1 MKLTEIKEVIKASPA
16 IQIESKITLLQR
28 RMWNVLLANAYNE
41 LPDKEIHHVSVSE
54 LAEKIGFESTNRVYL
69 KETLEALVNFTVKWN
84 VLEKDKVQEWGAAS
98 LLAYATIK
106 NGICTYGFPLPLRLK
121 LYNPRI
127 YAKLNLRLQNRFTS
141 KHSLVLWEVCF
152 DYFDIARKQGETPFI
167 PIETFRE
174 LMGIEVDEYRTFK
187 SLNQLIIK
195 AAVKEINKET
205 GYFVEVKQKRAGRKV
220 AFLKFLISRPP
231 EISSTMETELADLN
245 IHDLPPIALE
255 LVQAG
260 VDKDAARNIAN
271 QQWETVNTDAL
282 PESST
287 YPDFA
292 AYVDEKIWI
301 ARETADIKNI
311 GGFIVQA
318 IRKNYQD
325 PEVQKQR
332 SAKKDKEQQAL
343 LETLKAE
350 RDERVT
356 VLLQQAAREQPQLLE
371 EAADKLAPYPRQ
383 RIEDY
388 NSVQEA
394 YQNDII
400 VAAILND
407 ILAEKFC
414 RELLAPVYQAYEDEK
429 SRILGEVG

>member
-41 LPDKEIHHVSVSE
+41 LPDKETHHVSVSE

-84 VLEKDKVQEWGAAS
+84 VLEKDKEQEWGAAS
-98 LLAYATIK
+98 LLAYTTIK

-174 LMGIEVDEYRTFK
+174 LMGIAVDEYRTFK

-195 AAVKEINKET
+195 PAVTEINKET
-205 GYFVEVKQKRAGRKV
+205 GYFVEVKQKRVGRKV
-220 AFLKFLISRPP
+220 GFLKFQISRPL
-231 EISSTMETELADLN
+231 EISSTKETELADLN

-260 VDKDAARNIAN
+260 VEKDAARNIAN
-271 QQWETVNTDAL
+271 QQWETVNTDAS
-282 PESST
+282 PQPST

-301 ARETADIKNI
+301 ARAAADIKNI

-325 PEVQKQR
+325 PQVQKQR
-332 SAKKDKEQQAL
+332 SAEKKKEQQSL

-356 VLLQQAAREQPQLLE
+356 VLLQQAVREQPQLLE
-371 EAADKLAPYPRQ
+371 AAAGKLAPHPRQ
-383 RIEDY
+383 RLENYD
-388 NSVQEA
+388 SVQEA

-407 ILAEKFC
+407 ILAAEFC
-414 RELLAPVYQAYEDEK
+414 QDLLAPVNAAFEDEK
-429 SRILGEVG
+429 ARILGKVS

>member
-54 LAEKIGFESTNRVYL
+54 LAEKIGFDSTNRVYL

-84 VLEKDKVQEWGAAS
+84 VLEKDKEQEWGAAS

-127 YAKLNLRLQNRFTS
+127 YAKLNLRLQNRFSS

-152 DYFDIARKQGETPFI
+152 DYFDIARKQGETSFI

-195 AAVKEINKET
+195 PAVREINKET
-205 GYFVEVKQKRAGRKV
+205 GYFVEVKQKRVGRKV
-220 AFLKFLISRPP
+220 AFLKFLISQPL
-231 EISSTMETELADLN
+231 EISSTMKTELADLN

-260 VDKDAARNIAN
+260 VSRKEALRIGN
-271 QQWETVNTDAL
+271 QEWDTVDPAAL
-282 PESST
+282 PEDRD
-287 YPDFA
+287 DFA
-292 AYVDEKIWI
+292 VYVEEKIGL
-301 ARETADIKNI
+301 AQHATDVKNA
-311 GGFIVQA
+311 GGFIVKA
-318 IRKNYQD
+318 IHENYQN
-325 PEVQKQR
+325 PVFQKQL
-332 SAKKDKEQQAL
+332 QA
-343 LETLKAE
+343 EKAE
-350 RDERVT
+350 EKQAMLASLRDEMLEKQNALIRQAVRANPE
-356 VLLQQAAREQPQLLE
+356 LIDQAASKITSSFVRDRL
-371 EAADKLAPYPRQ
+371 
-383 RIEDY
+383 IEYDSINDAY
-388 NSVQEA
+388 GAGGMIAGEINS
-394 YQNDII
+394 
-400 VAAILND
+400 
-407 ILAEKFC
+407 ILAKEHC
-414 RELLAPVYQAYEDEK
+414 ADLIAPVIATYEDEK
-429 SRILGEVG
+429 ARILGKVG

>member
-16 IQIESKITLLQR
+16 IQIESKITFLQR

-54 LAEKIGFESTNRVYL
+54 LAEKIGFDSTNRVYL

-84 VLEKDKVQEWGAAS
+84 VLEKDKEQEWGAAS

-127 YAKLNLRLQNRFTS
+127 YAKLNLRLQNRFSS

-152 DYFDIARKQGETPFI
+152 DYFDIARKQGETSFI

-195 AAVKEINKET
+195 PAVREINKET
-205 GYFVEVKQKRAGRKV
+205 GYFVEVKQKRVGRKV
-220 AFLKFLISRPP
+220 AFLKFLISQPL
-231 EISSTMETELADLN
+231 EISSTMKTELADLN

-260 VDKDAARNIAN
+260 VSRKEALRIGN
-271 QQWETVNTDAL
+271 QEWDTVDPAAL
-282 PESST
+282 PEDRD
-287 YPDFA
+287 DFA
-292 AYVDEKIWI
+292 VYVEEKIGL
-301 ARETADIKNI
+301 AQHATDVKNA
-311 GGFIVQA
+311 GGFIVKA
-318 IRKNYQD
+318 IHENYQN
-325 PEVQKQR
+325 PVFQKQLQAEK
-332 SAKKDKEQQAL
+332 SEEKQAL
-343 LETLKAE
+343 LASL
-350 RDERVT
+350 RDEMLEKQNALIRQAVRANPE
-356 VLLQQAAREQPQLLE
+356 LIDQAASKITSSFVRDRL
-371 EAADKLAPYPRQ
+371 
-383 RIEDY
+383 IEYDSINDAY
-388 NSVQEA
+388 GAGGMIAGEINS
-394 YQNDII
+394 
-400 VAAILND
+400 
-407 ILAEKFC
+407 ILAKENC
-414 RELLAPVYQAYEDEK
+414 ADLIAPVIATYEDEK
-429 SRILGEVG
+429 ARILGKVG

>member
-16 IQIESKITLLQR
+16 IQIESKITFLQR

-54 LAEKIGFESTNRVYL
+54 LAEKIGFDSTNRVYL

-84 VLEKDKVQEWGAAS
+84 VLEKDKEQEWGAAS

-127 YAKLNLRLQNRFTS
+127 YAKLNLRLQNRFSS

-152 DYFDIARKQGETPFI
+152 DYFDIARKQGETSFI

-195 AAVKEINKET
+195 PAVREINKET
-205 GYFVEVKQKRAGRKV
+205 GYFVEVKQKRVGRKV
-220 AFLKFLISRPP
+220 AFLKFLISQPL
-231 EISSTMETELADLN
+231 EISSTMKTELADLN

-260 VDKDAARNIAN
+260 VSRKEALRIGN
-271 QQWETVNTDAL
+271 QEWDTVDPAAL
-282 PESST
+282 PEDRD
-287 YPDFA
+287 DFA
-292 AYVDEKIWI
+292 VYVEEKIGL
-301 ARETADIKNI
+301 AQHATDVKNA
-311 GGFIVQA
+311 GGFIVKA
-318 IRKNYQD
+318 IHENYQN
-325 PEVQKQR
+325 PVFQKQL
-332 SAKKDKEQQAL
+332 QA
-343 LETLKAE
+343 EKAE
-350 RDERVT
+350 EKQAMLASLRDEMLEKQNALIRQAVRANPE
-356 VLLQQAAREQPQLLE
+356 LIDQAASKITSSFVRDRL
-371 EAADKLAPYPRQ
+371 
-383 RIEDY
+383 IEYDSINDAY
-388 NSVQEA
+388 GAGGMIAGEINS
-394 YQNDII
+394 
-400 VAAILND
+400 
-407 ILAEKFC
+407 ILAKEHC
-414 RELLAPVYQAYEDEK
+414 ADLIAPVIATYEDEK
-429 SRILGEVG
+429 ARILGKVG

>member
-41 LPDKEIHHVSVSE
+41 LPDKEVHHVSVSE
-54 LAEKIGFESTNRVYL
+54 LAEKIGFDSTNRVYL

-84 VLEKDKVQEWGAAS
+84 VLEKDKEQEWGAAS

-127 YAKLNLRLQNRFTS
+127 YAKLNLRLQNRFSS

-152 DYFDIARKQGETPFI
+152 DYFDIARKQGETSFI

-195 AAVKEINKET
+195 PAVREINKET
-205 GYFVEVKQKRAGRKV
+205 GYFVEVKQKRVGRKV
-220 AFLKFLISRPP
+220 AFLKFLISQPL
-231 EISSTMETELADLN
+231 EISSTMKTELADLN

-260 VDKDAARNIAN
+260 VSRKEALRIGN
-271 QQWETVNTDAL
+271 QEWDTVDPAAL
-282 PESST
+282 PEDRD
-287 YPDFA
+287 DFA
-292 AYVDEKIWI
+292 VYVEEKIGLAQHAPDVI
-301 ARETADIKNI
+301 NA
-311 GGFIVQA
+311 GGFIVKA
-318 IRKNYQD
+318 IHENYQN
-325 PEVQKQR
+325 PVFQKQL
-332 SAKKDKEQQAL
+332 QA
-343 LETLKAE
+343 EKAE
-350 RDERVT
+350 EKQAMLASLRDEMLEKQNALIRQAVRANPE
-356 VLLQQAAREQPQLLE
+356 LLDQAASKITSSFVRDRL
-371 EAADKLAPYPRQ
+371 
-383 RIEDY
+383 IEYDSINDAY
-388 NSVQEA
+388 GAGGMIAGEINS
-394 YQNDII
+394 
-400 VAAILND
+400 
-407 ILAEKFC
+407 ILAKEHC
-414 RELLAPVYQAYEDEK
+414 ADLIAPVIATYEDEK
-429 SRILGEVG
+429 ARILGKVG

>member
-41 LPDKEIHHVSVSE
+41 LPDKEVHHVSVSE
-54 LAEKIGFESTNRVYL
+54 LAEKIGFDSTNRVYL

-84 VLEKDKVQEWGAAS
+84 VLEKDKEQEWGAAS

-127 YAKLNLRLQNRFTS
+127 YAKLNLRLQNRFSS

-152 DYFDIARKQGETPFI
+152 DYFDIARKQGETSFI

-195 AAVKEINKET
+195 PAVREINKET
-205 GYFVEVKQKRAGRKV
+205 GYFVEVKQKRVGRKV
-220 AFLKFLISRPP
+220 AFLKFLISQPL
-231 EISSTMETELADLN
+231 EISSTMKTELADLN

-260 VDKDAARNIAN
+260 VSRKEALRIGN
-271 QQWETVNTDAL
+271 QEWDTVDPAAL
-282 PESST
+282 PEDRD
-287 YPDFA
+287 DFA
-292 AYVDEKIWI
+292 VYVEEKIGL
-301 ARETADIKNI
+301 AQHATDVKNA
-311 GGFIVQA
+311 GGFIVKA
-318 IRKNYQD
+318 IHENYQN
-325 PEVQKQR
+325 PVLQKQL
-332 SAKKDKEQQAL
+332 QA
-343 LETLKAE
+343 EKAE
-350 RDERVT
+350 EKQAMLASLRGEMLEKQNALVRQAVRANPE
-356 VLLQQAAREQPQLLE
+356 LLDQAASKITSSFVRDRL
-371 EAADKLAPYPRQ
+371 
-383 RIEDY
+383 IEYDSINDAY
-388 NSVQEA
+388 GAGGMIAGEINS
-394 YQNDII
+394 
-400 VAAILND
+400 
-407 ILAEKFC
+407 ILAKEHC
-414 RELLAPVYQAYEDEK
+414 ADLIAPVIATYEDEK
-429 SRILGEVG
+429 ARILGKVG

>member
-41 LPDKEIHHVSVSE
+41 LPGKEIHHVSVSE
-54 LAEKIGFESTNRVYL
+54 LAEKIGFDSTNRVYL

-84 VLEKDKVQEWGAAS
+84 VLEKDKEQEWGAAS

-127 YAKLNLRLQNRFTS
+127 YAKLNLRLQNRFSS

-152 DYFDIARKQGETPFI
+152 DYFDIARKQGETSFI

-195 AAVKEINKET
+195 PAVREINKET
-205 GYFVEVKQKRAGRKV
+205 GYFVEVKQKRVGRKV
-220 AFLKFLISRPP
+220 AFLKFLISQPL
-231 EISSTMETELADLN
+231 EISSTMKTELADLN

-260 VDKDAARNIAN
+260 VSRKEALRIGN
-271 QQWETVNTDAL
+271 QEWDTVDPAAL
-282 PESST
+282 PEDRD
-287 YPDFA
+287 DFA
-292 AYVDEKIWI
+292 VYVEEKIGL
-301 ARETADIKNI
+301 AQHATDVKNA
-311 GGFIVQA
+311 GGFIVKA
-318 IRKNYQD
+318 IHENYQN
-325 PEVQKQR
+325 PVFQKQL
-332 SAKKDKEQQAL
+332 QA
-343 LETLKAE
+343 EKAE
-350 RDERVT
+350 EKQAMLASLRDEMLEKQNALIRQAVRANPE
-356 VLLQQAAREQPQLLE
+356 LLDQAASKITSSFVRDRL
-371 EAADKLAPYPRQ
+371 
-383 RIEDY
+383 IEYDSINDAY
-388 NSVQEA
+388 GAGGMIAGEINS
-394 YQNDII
+394 
-400 VAAILND
+400 
-407 ILAEKFC
+407 ILAKEHC
-414 RELLAPVYQAYEDEK
+414 ADLIAPVIATYEDEK
-429 SRILGEVG
+429 ARILGKVG

>member
-41 LPDKEIHHVSVSE
+41 LPDKEVHHVSVSE
-54 LAEKIGFESTNRVYL
+54 LAEKIGFDSTNRVYL

-84 VLEKDKVQEWGAAS
+84 VLEKDKEQEWGAAS

-127 YAKLNLRLQNRFTS
+127 YAKLNLRLQNRFSS

-152 DYFDIARKQGETPFI
+152 DYFDIARKQGETSFI

-195 AAVKEINKET
+195 PAVREINKET
-205 GYFVEVKQKRAGRKV
+205 GYFVEVKQKRVGRKV
-220 AFLKFLISRPP
+220 AFLKFLISQPL
-231 EISSTMETELADLN
+231 EISSTMKTELADLN

-260 VDKDAARNIAN
+260 VSRKEALRIGN
-271 QQWETVNTDAL
+271 QEWDTVDPAAL
-282 PESST
+282 PEDRD
-287 YPDFA
+287 DFA
-292 AYVDEKIWI
+292 VYVEEKIGL
-301 ARETADIKNI
+301 AQHATDVKNA
-311 GGFIVQA
+311 GGFIVKA
-318 IRKNYQD
+318 IHENYQN
-325 PEVQKQR
+325 PVFQKQL
-332 SAKKDKEQQAL
+332 QA
-343 LETLKAE
+343 EKAE
-350 RDERVT
+350 EKQAMLASLRDEMLEKQNALIRQAVRANPE
-356 VLLQQAAREQPQLLE
+356 LLDQAASKITSSFVRDRL
-371 EAADKLAPYPRQ
+371 
-383 RIEDY
+383 IEYDSINDAY
-388 NSVQEA
+388 GAGGMIAGEINS
-394 YQNDII
+394 
-400 VAAILND
+400 
-407 ILAEKFC
+407 ILAKEHC
-414 RELLAPVYQAYEDEK
+414 ADMIAPVIATYEDEK
-429 SRILGEVG
+429 ARILGKVG

>member
-16 IQIESKITLLQR
+16 IQIESKITFLQR

-54 LAEKIGFESTNRVYL
+54 LAEKIGFDSTNRVYL

-84 VLEKDKVQEWGAAS
+84 VLEKDKEQEWGAAS

-127 YAKLNLRLQNRFTS
+127 YAKLNLRLQNRFSS

-152 DYFDIARKQGETPFI
+152 DYFDIARKQGETSFI

-195 AAVKEINKET
+195 PAVREINKET
-205 GYFVEVKQKRAGRKV
+205 GYFVEVKQKRVGRKV
-220 AFLKFLISRPP
+220 AFLKFLISQPL
-231 EISSTMETELADLN
+231 EISSTMKTELADLN

-260 VDKDAARNIAN
+260 VSRKEALRIGN
-271 QQWETVNTDAL
+271 QEWDTVDPAAL
-282 PESST
+282 PEDRD
-287 YPDFA
+287 DFA
-292 AYVDEKIWI
+292 VYVEEKIGL
-301 ARETADIKNI
+301 AQHATDVKNA
-311 GGFIVQA
+311 GGFIVKA
-318 IRKNYQD
+318 IHENYQN
-325 PEVQKQR
+325 PVFQKQL
-332 SAKKDKEQQAL
+332 QA
-343 LETLKAE
+343 EKAE
-350 RDERVT
+350 EKQAMLASLRDEMLEKQNALIRQAVRANPE
-356 VLLQQAAREQPQLLE
+356 LIDQAASKITSSFVRDRL
-371 EAADKLAPYPRQ
+371 
-383 RIEDY
+383 IEYDSINDAY
-388 NSVQEA
+388 GAGGMIAGEINS
-394 YQNDII
+394 
-400 VAAILND
+400 
-407 ILAEKFC
+407 ILAKEHC
-414 RELLAPVYQAYEDEK
+414 ADLIAPVTATYEDEK
-429 SRILGEVG
+429 ARILGKVG